1 MADLSSVA
9 EGLSNYPPTN
19 LSFPTNPDLYG
30 SLLDQPPP
38 SILPSEASSAFTSDS
53 ELPPPSS
60 IKATKKTNLF
70 NFFPKIPSD
79 EPHARWQKRKWEN
92 EDKDEEER
100 TEQKQREEAENLHKL
115 TKKRANNQASQK
127 RRDRIKEEQAA
138 LSEAEQDSSV
148 SSLVHT
154 PWYQYMLI
162 VL

>member
-9 EGLSNYPPTN
+9 EGLSNYPPTSP
-19 LSFPTNPDLYG
+19 SFPTNPDLYD

-60 IKATKKTNLF
+60 TKATKKTNLF

-79 EPHARWQKRKWEN
+79 EPHARWQKRKREN

-100 TEQKQREEAENLHKL
+100 TEQKQREEAENLCKL
-115 TKKRANNQASQK
+115 TKKRANNRASQKK
-127 RRDRIKEEQAA
+127 RRDRLKEEQAA

-154 PWYQYMLI
+154 P
-162 VL
+162 